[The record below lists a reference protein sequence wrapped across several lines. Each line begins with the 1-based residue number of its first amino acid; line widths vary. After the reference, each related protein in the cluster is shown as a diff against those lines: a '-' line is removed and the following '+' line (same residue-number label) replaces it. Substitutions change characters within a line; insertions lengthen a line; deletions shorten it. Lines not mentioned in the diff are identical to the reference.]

1 MLINKH
7 VRILEKHM
15 NSLFPN
21 LKINFYVSKRS
32 KYVHMGL
39 DLPLFSIKDHD
50 RIINEIK
57 EFMFDELDERFKFCF
72 PQLVLTVKWK
82 YNYTVFKK
90 RKD

>member
-21 LKINFYVSKRS
+21 LKLNFYVSKRS

-82 YNYTVFKK
+82 YNYTKFKK

>member
-15 NSLFPN
+15 SSLFPN
-21 LKINFYVSKRS
+21 LKINFYVGRRS

-39 DLPLFSIKDHD
+39 DLVLFTIKDHD

-57 EFMFDELDERFKFCF
+57 DFMFDELNERFKFCI
-72 PQLVLTVKWK
+72 PQLVPTVKWK
-82 YNYTVFKK
+82 YDYIVFKK